1 MLGCRPAPDGG
12 IAIAIGGKTTHVSR
26 FGLDGDRLWFVEG
39 GGHRCTAR
47 VLVHGARAW
56 VQAEGLSLVLTEQP
70 RFPELASRVVAG
82 GLIAPMP
89 GRVVK
94 VLVGEGQEVAAG
106 AALVVLEAM
115 KMEHTVRAAD
125 AGVVRAIHVTV
136 GDQVDTDRLLAV
148 VTA

>member
-1 MLGCRPAPDGG
+1 VR
-12 IAIAIGGKTTHVSR
+12 
-26 FGLDGDRLWFVEG
+26 
-39 GGHRCTAR
+39 
-47 VLVHGARAW
+47 GARAW
-56 VQAEGLSLVLTEQP
+56 VQADGLTLAFTEQP
-70 RFPELASRVVAG
+70 RFPELATRVVAG

-89 GRVVK
+89 GKVVK

-115 KMEHTVRAAD
+115 KMEHTVRAAVT
-125 AGVVRAIHVTV
+125 GTVRAIHVAV